1 MKDGRRR
8 SMIANIFAR
17 AHNQYFLS
25 RIFAVKYEGANR
37 EEGGGWE
44 RATEYIHRKTVN
56 QSDSEL
62 RSGIPG
68 RSSERRVLPFLGGK
82 IFRENH

>member
-1 MKDGRRR
+1 
-8 SMIANIFAR
+8 MIANIFAR

-25 RIFAVKYEGANR
+25 RIFAVKYEGAIR
-37 EEGGGWE
+37 GEGGE
-44 RATEYIHRKTVN
+44 RATEYIHRKAVN

-82 IFRENH
+82 IFRGNH